1 MLPPRRSLSLILVLL
16 LAACGDDDSTAT
28 ATRTPT
34 AIASATRTETPP
46 PSPTATDRPPATS
59 TATHT
64 ATAVPPSP
72 TASDT
77 PTPTASP
84 TLAIPTGTATAT
96 VTPTA
101 DPLCAGKL
109 GVAGTRELTIT
120 SGGLQRTVRL
130 TVPESALRGVPAP
143 LLLLYHGVTSNAAQ
157 IVVATGMDAKAAA
170 EGFILAAGNGVGAS
184 WNAGACCQPAVGQG
198 IDDVGFTRDLVAAL
212 DEEYCIDP
220 ARTYASGFSN
230 GAAMVFRL
238 ACEASDLIAAF
249 APVGGSVA
257 IDCAPAQPRPMLVI
271 NNVEDPIVPYVL
283 GQISY
288 NAFTQFNGC
297 DATRSESAPASN
309 ATCVRAALCEDDAVT
324 ELCSVTGTSH
334 VWPGGLVNP
343 MGPFKATDAVWEF
356 LDAAR

>member
-1 MLPPRRSLSLILVLL
+1 MMRRSLSLVLVLL
-16 LAACGDDDSTAT
+16 LTACGDDDSSPI

-34 AIASATRTETPP
+34 ATASATRTDTPL
-46 PSPTATDRPPATS
+46 PSATATDRPPATN
-59 TATHT
+59 TATRT
-64 ATAVPPSP
+64 ATAVPPSA

-101 DPLCAGKL
+101 NPLCAGKL
-109 GVAGTRELTIT
+109 GVGGTRELTIT
-120 SGGLQRTVRL
+120 AGGLERSVRL
-130 TVPESALRGVPAP
+130 TVPESALHGAPAP

-157 IVVATGMDAKAAA
+157 IVVATGMEAKAAA
-170 EGFILAAGNGVGAS
+170 EGFVLAAGNGVGAS
-184 WNAGACCQPAVGQG
+184 WNAGACCQPAVSQG

-212 DEEYCIDP
+212 TRDYCIDP
-220 ARTYASGFSN
+220 ARIYASGFSN

-238 ACEASDLIAAF
+238 ACEASDLIAGF

-257 IDCAPAQPRPMLVI
+257 IDCAPSQPRPMLVI
-271 NNVEDPIVPYVL
+271 NNVSDPIVPYVL

-288 NAFTQFNGC
+288 DAFTQFNDC
-297 DATRSESAPASN
+297 DETRSESAPASN
-309 ATCVRAALCEDDAVT
+309 TTCVRAPICADGAVT

-343 MGPFKATDAVWEF
+343 MGPFNATEAVWEF
-356 LDAAR
+356 LDGGR